1 MNSVRKALN
10 RDGFSNVLHR
20 FVELTWKH
28 PKGTLGAIIIITVL
42 FALRVPGVQIVSDFA
57 DLLPQDHP
65 YIQLHNEIRDT
76 FGGANNIIVAITVDE
91 GTIFT
96 NDTLDRIH
104 RITLKV
110 DALEGINHNLVTSL
124 THRNVRKVWFSGE
137 GTVKSS
143 PYFDPLKG
151 GYSQEELEGIQQD
164 VLADPRVYGLLVSP
178 DLGSALVRGTL
189 NEGALDYEKVF
200 QQLQTI
206 RAEEAA
212 PGVRIYA
219 TGQPVL
225 VGWVT
230 SYADQ
235 ILTIFLLTVAI
246 MLALLVIHFRSLYG
260 IFLPVIGIIVTS
272 IWGLGTLSLLGY
284 NLDPLMLVVPFLI
297 SARAMSHGIQIVER
311 YYQEIAK
318 GHDGQNAAH
327 LAYVNLFRPGSLGV
341 ISDAIGLLLIA
352 VGSVPINDK
361 LAVYAC
367 LWALSVIVTVIIA
380 IPCMLQ
386 LMPTPRVRTIGSKS
400 LASLFLFI
408 AGLVTRPRAPA
419 IVLSVC
425 GLLFI
430 AALATSS
437 KVTIGETEPGSPL
450 LYADHDYNVSSQ
462 KINASFPGS
471 EELYVIGQTDA
482 AGGLKRP
489 EVIKALADLQAHMLT
504 DPELGGTKGLPDLI
518 RAVNRITHYNDPRW
532 YAVPD
537 DPRLNGGLMF
547 LYMMSSPVQ
556 GALLEF
562 LDTDEINANIV
573 FYYKDHQG
581 TTIRRAIEM
590 ITQWKDRVE
599 SSVDGFTLKLAGGTI
614 GVNAAINEAAFR
626 TNLIIIPLVFALI
639 FLSVAA
645 FYSSFH
651 AGLIMLVAMSWATAL
666 TYAYMG
672 LTGIGINVNT
682 VPIIA
687 VGIGVGI
694 DYSIYLMDRIRAE
707 FEDRLD
713 LNKAIKSAVETTGKA
728 IGFTAAVL
736 IASVM
741 MWVFVSE
748 LKFQADAAML
758 LIVMLALNAMAS
770 IFLVPAWL
778 KKFKPE
784 FITRQAPQEVPSEAA
799 ND

>member
-1 MNSVRKALN
+1 MSS
-10 RDGFSNVLHR
+10 FSKGLYR
-20 FVELTWKH
+20 FVEIVWRH
-28 PKGTLGAIIIITVL
+28 PKVTLLIIAAVTVL
-42 FALRVPGVQIVSDFA
+42 FALRVPTVRIVSDFA

-76 FGGANNIIVAITVDE
+76 FGGANNIIVAVTVEE
-91 GTIFT
+91 GTIFS

-104 RITLKV
+104 RITLAV
-110 DALEGINHNLVTSL
+110 DALDGINHNLVTSL

-143 PYFDPLKG
+143 TYYDPLKG
-151 GYSQEELEGIQQD
+151 GYSAAELDGIRED
-164 VLADPRVYGLLVSP
+164 VLADPRVFGLLVSP
-178 DLGSALVRGTL
+178 DLKSALVRGTL

-200 QQLQTI
+200 LQLQSI
-206 RAEEAA
+206 RESEAA
-212 PGVRIYA
+212 EGVKIYA

-225 VGWVT
+225 VGWVS
-230 SYADQ
+230 SYANQ
-235 ILTIFLLTVAI
+235 IITIFLLTVVI
-246 MLALLVIHFRSLYG
+246 MLGLLIMHFRSLYG
-260 IFLPVIGIIVTS
+260 ILLPMLGIIVTT

-284 NLDPLMLVVPFLI
+284 NLDPLMLVIPFLI

-311 YYQEIAK
+311 YYQEIEH
-318 GHDGQNAAH
+318 GHDGKYAAH
-327 LAYVNLFRPGSLGV
+327 LAFSNLFRPGSLGV
-341 ISDAIGLLLIA
+341 VSDAIGLLLIA

-367 LWALSVIVTVIIA
+367 LWALSVIITVIIA
-380 IPCMLQ
+380 LPCILQ
-386 LMPTPRVRTIGSKS
+386 LLPTPTVRPAGSS
-400 LASLFLFI
+400 IMARLFRKI
-408 AGLVTRPRAPA
+408 ADRVTRPRAPA
-419 IVLSVC
+419 IVLWVC
-425 GLLFI
+425 AFLFL
-430 AALATSS
+430 AALAAAS

-450 LYADHDYNVSSQ
+450 LYADHDYNVSS
-462 KINASFPGS
+462 KTINDAFPGS
-471 EELYVIGQTDA
+471 EELYVIAQTA
-482 AGGLKRP
+482 ELGGLKRP
-489 EVIKALADLQAHMLT
+489 EVVKALADLQAHMLA
-504 DPELGGTKGLPDLI
+504 DPALGGTKGLPDLI

-532 YAVPD
+532 YALPD
-537 DPRLNGGLMF
+537 EPRLVGGLMF
-547 LYMMSSPVQ
+547 LYMMSSPIQ

-581 TTIRRAIEM
+581 STIRRAIEM
-590 ITQWKDRVE
+590 ITQWKDREE
-599 SSVDGFTLKLAGGTI
+599 SKIDGFTLKLAGGTI
-614 GVNAAINEAAFR
+614 GVNAAINDAAFE

-645 FYSSFH
+645 FYASFH
-651 AGLIMLVAMSWATAL
+651 AGLIMLVAMSFATVL

-694 DYSIYLMDRIRAE
+694 DYSIYLMDRIRSE
-707 FEDRLD
+707 FYDGLS
-713 LNKAIKSAVETTGKA
+713 LNESIKIALATTGKA
-728 IGFTAAVL
+728 IGFTAVTL
-736 IASVM
+736 ICGVM
-741 MWVFVSE
+741 MWVFVSD

-778 KKFKPE
+778 QKFTPE
-784 FITRQAPQEVPSEAA
+784 FITRQVQQEESK
-799 ND
+799 